1 MDLIN
6 APTLTYD
13 ADRFTQSFNGTLML
27 RFGLRTGA
35 TRNVQK
41 GIVPGN
47 TLSNTSKGQFAIW
60 TSSSSPIK
68 LNHKVDRFGAPSIVF
83 IFSPNLTI

>member
-41 GIVPGN
+41 GIVRYKAGARGSIDRRYIIEHREVQAN
-47 TLSNTSKGQFAIW
+47 RAIW
-60 TSSSSPIK
+60 RRRRSSSPIK
-68 LNHKVDRFGAPSIVF
+68 LNP
-83 IFSPNLTI
+83 